1 MTIRLSLFAFL
12 LASPAL
18 AQQSKEPDKPITEKE
33 VSAGDVAATPITDL
47 NLRKGQI
54 PKLLI
59 DAQDRPYD
67 LKGLKTCPQIA
78 AAVGEL
84 DAVLGEDIDTANARG
99 GGLKAGNVAQAAVGA
114 FIPFRGLIREVSGAN
129 AQEKKVQAA
138 VYAGS
143 VRRAFLKGVGQ
154 QRGCRYPA
162 RPATH
167 ADIAALQAVADA
179 QSKALAKS
187 DAKTEQKQSKKRKR

>member
-1 MTIRLSLFAFL
+1 M
-12 LASPAL
+12 
-18 AQQSKEPDKPITEKE
+18 
-33 VSAGDVAATPITDL
+33 
-47 NLRKGQI
+47 
-54 PKLLI
+54 
-59 DAQDRPYD
+59 
-67 LKGLKTCPQIA
+67 
-78 AAVGEL
+78 
-84 DAVLGEDIDTANARG
+84 
-99 GGLKAGNVAQAAVGA
+99 AQAAVGA

-187 DAKTEQKQSKKRKR
+187 GTKTEQKQSKKRKR